1 MKKFTLRVL
10 LKKISQ
16 EDRNFFDTS
25 HRFLVKKKKR
35 AFSQEIDYAGN
46 FFVIPILTALKF
58 TAHQCFLLQRFS
70 EFKGMIQSLNIE
82 FKHSGL
88 NVHYL

>member
-1 MKKFTLRVL
+1 MKKFTLSVS
-10 LKKISQ
+10 LKKSSQ
-16 EDRNFFDTS
+16 KERNFSDTS
-25 HRFLVKKKKR
+25 HRFLVKKN

-70 EFKGMIQSLNIE
+70 EFKGMIQNLNIE